1 MPHPAPSVQHFF
13 TLPAL
18 AMLATLVA
26 IPAPAQAATAK
37 CPATFRVL
45 HNDQIGNEAAEGQLP
60 DHAARRPAAHLPA
73 GIEAV
78 HAVSAG
84 LRRAPGRWLDGERPH
99 GDVLE
104 TERGRFTVKRV
115 ARPTG
120 TGGGSHPSGN
130 ATQCPT
136 FRVLHN
142 DRIGSVNFPKGT
154 YRMTALGGLTC
165 AKSSM
170 LFRDFL
176 QQTQGDAARPLAP
189 RVARGPFSAATR
201 GRAFRSISGASADVA
216 VGGAA
221 SAGGASTWVR
231 APGGQSGSGS
241 ARAHDCRGAAR
252 AGASA
257 RA

>member
-1 MPHPAPSVQHFF
+1 MPHPRTFRTALLFA
-13 TLPAL
+13 LAAL

-45 HNDQIGNEAAEGQLP
+45 HNDQIGKLKLPKGNYRITLLDDQLLTCQQASKLFTQFLQ
-60 DHAARRPAAHLPA
+60 DFDGRLGGGWTVNARTATFSRPNGA
-73 GIEAV
+73 G
-78 HAVSAG
+78 
-84 LRRAPGRWLDGERPH
+84 
-99 GDVLE
+99 
-104 TERGRFTVKRV
+104 FTVKRV

-176 QQTQGDAARPLAP
+176 QQTQGDLPGRWRLQG
-189 RVARGPFSAATR
+189 RTGTFLRGN
-201 GRAFRSISGASADVA
+201 SGKGFQVNL
-216 VGGAA
+216 
-221 SAGGASTWVR
+221 WR
-231 APGGQSGSGS
+231 
-241 ARAHDCRGAAR
+241 
-252 AGASA
+252 
-257 RA
+257 